1 MDSLEHELW
10 VVVIPLA
17 LGIFSHTIESIVDS
31 LFPSADFPLLDYIND
46 DGLMVEPKWYC
57 PILPMVLING
67 MVGIG
72 TGFSTSIPQFNPLE
86 CSKNIKRK
94 LNGMP
99 YIAMKPYYRGQVRL
113 KSW

>member
-1 MDSLEHELW
+1 
-10 VVVIPLA
+10 
-17 LGIFSHTIESIVDS
+17 
-31 LFPSADFPLLDYIND
+31 
-46 DGLMVEPKWYC
+46 
-57 PILPMVLING
+57 MVLING

-99 YIAMKPYYRGQVRL
+99 YIATKPYYRGFTGKIEKLVEKGITKFISKGKYTIDDDKIIITGLPIGKWTHDFKEFIEKTIQIGKFLDSRL
-113 KSW
+113 